1 MLAGLRPDVRHFRRC
16 GFKPLVDLNLH
27 QYQSELD
34 TDGESR
40 SMRSALTRESA
51 MPTNDFKAIATFAKA
66 VELGSIRQAA
76 LSQGVTPQAASQAI
90 AQLEQHLGVRL
101 LHRTT
106 RSLALTEE
114 GQRFLENTQPALAA
128 LDRALILARESK
140 DEIAGP
146 LRIVG
151 PKSSFAA
158 VIMPL
163 LDEFCREHPAIQ
175 PDVQLDDGI
184 GDWVLDR
191 VDVGFRIGASASEG
205 VIGRQLF
212 PIQMVVCAAPGYL
225 EAFGTPS
232 TLDDLAV
239 HRCSVFRHPVTGK
252 VAPWYL
258 TVDGKIEHRQISPAF
273 ATNDAEL
280 EVQAVLAGQV
290 IGQLASYSAA
300 PHIRAGRLVPVLL
313 QHRSAHIGLHV
324 YYGSRTALPKRV
336 RAFLDLAYARLHDS
350 SDYVLTDKELVRLKA
365 RSKGTL
371 RAR

>member
-1 MLAGLRPDVRHFRRC
+1 
-16 GFKPLVDLNLH
+16 
-27 QYQSELD
+27 
-34 TDGESR
+34 
-40 SMRSALTRESA
+40 
-51 MPTNDFKAIATFAKA
+51 MPIKDFKAISTFAKA

-76 LSQGVTPQAASQAI
+76 LAQGVTPQAASQAI

-128 LDRALILARESK
+128 LERALAQARESK

-158 VIMPL
+158 ILMPL
-163 LDEFCREHPAIQ
+163 LDEFCREHPGIQ

-184 GDWVLDR
+184 GNWVLDR
-191 VDVGFRIGASASEG
+191 VDVGFRIGASPSEG

-212 PIQMVVCAAPGYL
+212 PIQMIVCAAPGYL
-225 EAFGTPS
+225 KAHGMPS
-232 TLDDLAV
+232 TLEELTT
-239 HRCSVFRHPVTGK
+239 HRCSVFRHPDTGK

-258 TVDGKIEHRQISPAF
+258 TVDGKLEHRQMSPSF
-273 ATNDAEL
+273 ATNNAEL

-290 IGQLASYSAA
+290 MGQLASVSAA
-300 PHIRAGRLVPVLL
+300 SHIREGRLVPVLL
-313 QHRSAHIGLHV
+313 QHMSAHIGLHV
-324 YYGSRTALPKRV
+324 YYGSRAAQPKRV
-336 RAFLDLAYARLHDS
+336 RALLDLAFARLLNCNE
-350 SDYVLTDKELVRLKA
+350 YVLTDKELAQFSSRSERL
-365 RSKGTL
+365 S

>member
-1 MLAGLRPDVRHFRRC
+1 
-16 GFKPLVDLNLH
+16 
-27 QYQSELD
+27 
-34 TDGESR
+34 
-40 SMRSALTRESA
+40 
-51 MPTNDFKAIATFAKA
+51 MPINDFKAISTFAKA

-76 LSQGVTPQAASQAI
+76 LAQGVTPQAASQAI

-128 LDRALILARESK
+128 LDRALAQARESK

-158 VIMPL
+158 ILMPL
-163 LDEFCREHPAIQ
+163 LDEFCREHPGIQ
-175 PDVQLDDGI
+175 PDVQLDDGV
-184 GDWVLDR
+184 GNWVLDR

-212 PIQMVVCAAPGYL
+212 PIQMIVCATPEYL
-225 EAFGTPS
+225 KTHGTPS
-232 TLDDLAV
+232 TLDDLTA

-258 TVDGKIEHRQISPAF
+258 TVDGKLEHRQMSPAF
-273 ATNDAEL
+273 ATNDTEL

-290 IGQLASYSAA
+290 MGQLASFSAA
-300 PHIRAGRLVPVLL
+300 SYIRAGRLVPVLL
-313 QHRSAHIGLHV
+313 QHMSAHIGLHL
-324 YYGSRTALPKRV
+324 YYGNRTAQPKRV
-336 RAFLDLAYARLHDS
+336 RAFLDLALARLHDCT
-350 SDYVLTDKELVRLKA
+350 DYVLGDKELA
-365 RSKGTL
+365 RFRSRPKRSGG
-371 RAR
+371 AE

>member
-1 MLAGLRPDVRHFRRC
+1 MPIKDFR
-16 GFKPLVDLNLH
+16 
-27 QYQSELD
+27 
-34 TDGESR
+34 
-40 SMRSALTRESA
+40 
-51 MPTNDFKAIATFAKA
+51 AIATFAKA

-76 LSQGVTPQAASQAI
+76 LAQGVTPQAASQTI

-128 LDRALILARESK
+128 LDRALALARESR
-140 DEIAGP
+140 EEVSGP

-158 VIMPL
+158 ILMPL
-163 LDEFCREHPAIQ
+163 LDEFCRDHPDIQ

-184 GDWVLDR
+184 SNWVLDR
-191 VDVGFRIGASASEG
+191 VDVGFRIGASPSEG

-212 PIQMVVCAAPGYL
+212 PIQMIVCAAPSYL
-225 EAFGTPS
+225 KTHGTPL
-232 TLDDLAV
+232 TLDDLAA
-239 HRCSVFRHPVTGK
+239 HRCSVFRHPTTGK

-258 TVDGKIEHRQISPAF
+258 TVDGKLEHRQMSPTF

-280 EVQAVLAGQV
+280 EMRAVLSGQV
-290 IGQLASYSAA
+290 IGQLASFSAVT
-300 PHIRAGRLVPVLL
+300 HIREGRLVPVLL
-313 QHRSAHIGLHV
+313 KHMSAHIGLHI

-336 RAFLDLAYARLHDS
+336 RAFLDLALARLLDS
-350 SDYVLTDKELVRLKA
+350 GEYGLTLKEVAHFESRLKRPG
-365 RSKGTL
+365 RS
-371 RAR
+371 R